1 MADEDVV
8 IEEQVEEPA
17 ADQVEE
23 PASEDTTEEQV
34 AAEESGEK
42 ESKTL
47 LSGDEGDGDGE
58 DESTGAPEEYEFT
71 PPDGVEID
79 EERLEAFG
87 EYAYGLG
94 LSQDQF
100 QKLIEYDIER
110 TANAQQSMAEAYSER
125 ISSWADAT
133 KVDKELGGEQLDEK
147 LGLAKRAMESFASPE
162 LAKLIDTPSADN
174 PDGLGLGNHP
184 EVIRLFY
191 RVGKAISESELVT
204 GDSKVEG
211 PDSLQRMYPSM
222 YKTAE

>member
-1 MADEDVV
+1 MADEDVI

-17 ADQVEE
+17 AEQVEE
-23 PASEDTTEEQV
+23 PAEETTEEQV
-34 AAEESGEK
+34 VAEESGEK

-58 DESTGAPEEYEFT
+58 DASTGAPEEYEFT
-71 PPDGVEID
+71 PPDGLEID

-133 KVDKELGGEQLDEK
+133 KVDKELGGEQLDEN
-147 LGLAKRAMESFASPE
+147 LGLAKKAMESFASPE

-204 GDSKVEG
+204 GDSKIEG

-222 YKTAE
+222 YETAE

>member
-1 MADEDVV
+1 MADEDVI

-17 ADQVEE
+17 AEQVEE
-23 PASEDTTEEQV
+23 PAEETTEEQV

-58 DESTGAPEEYEFT
+58 DASTGAPEEYEFT
-71 PPDGVEID
+71 PPDGLEID

-133 KVDKELGGEQLDEK
+133 KVDKELGGEQLDEN
-147 LGLAKRAMESFASPE
+147 LGLAKKAMESFASPE

-204 GDSKVEG
+204 GDSKIEG

-222 YKTAE
+222 YETAE

>member
-1 MADEDVV
+1 MADEDVI

-17 ADQVEE
+17 AEQVEE
-23 PASEDTTEEQV
+23 PAEETTEEQV

-58 DESTGAPEEYEFT
+58 DTSTGAPEEYEFT
-71 PPDGVEID
+71 PPDGLEID

-87 EYAYGLG
+87 EYAHGLG

-133 KVDKELGGEQLDEK
+133 KVDKELGGEQLDEN
-147 LGLAKRAMESFASPE
+147 LGLAKKAMESFASPE

-204 GDSKVEG
+204 GDSKIEG

-222 YKTAE
+222 YETAE

>member
-8 IEEQVEEPA
+8 TEEQVEEQVEEPA
-17 ADQVEE
+17 AEE
-23 PASEDTTEEQV
+23 TTEEQV
-34 AAEESGEK
+34 AAGESGEK

-58 DESTGAPEEYEFT
+58 DAPTGAPEEYEFT
-71 PPDGVEID
+71 PPDGLEID

-87 EYAYGLG
+87 EYAHGLG

-100 QKLIEYDIER
+100 QQLIEYDIER
-110 TANAQQSMAEAYSER
+110 TANAQQSMAESYSER

-133 KVDKELGGEQLDEK
+133 KVDKELGGEQLDEN
-147 LGLAKRAMESFASPE
+147 LGLAKRAMENFASPE

>member
-23 PASEDTTEEQV
+23 PASEDTTEEKV
-34 AAEESGEK
+34 AAEESSEEK
-42 ESKTL
+42 SKTL

-58 DESTGAPEEYEFT
+58 DASTGAPEEYEFT
-71 PPDGVEID
+71 PPDGLEID

-87 EYAYGLG
+87 EYAHGLG

-100 QKLIEYDIER
+100 QQLIEYDIER

-133 KVDKELGGEQLDEK
+133 KVDKELGGEQLDEN
-147 LGLAKRAMESFASPE
+147 LGLAKRAMENFASPE

>member
-1 MADEDVV
+1 MADEDVI

-17 ADQVEE
+17 AEQVEE
-23 PASEDTTEEQV
+23 PAEETTEEQV

-58 DESTGAPEEYEFT
+58 DASTGAPEEYEFT
-71 PPDGVEID
+71 PP
-79 EERLEAFG
+79 
-87 EYAYGLG
+87 
-94 LSQDQF
+94 QF

-133 KVDKELGGEQLDEK
+133 KVDKELGGEQLDEN
-147 LGLAKRAMESFASPE
+147 LGLAKKAMESFASPE

-204 GDSKVEG
+204 GDSKIEG

-222 YKTAE
+222 YETAE

>member
-1 MADEDVV
+1 
-8 IEEQVEEPA
+8 
-17 ADQVEE
+17 
-23 PASEDTTEEQV
+23 
-34 AAEESGEK
+34 
-42 ESKTL
+42 
-47 LSGDEGDGDGE
+47 
-58 DESTGAPEEYEFT
+58 
-71 PPDGVEID
+71 
-79 EERLEAFG
+79 
-87 EYAYGLG
+87 
-94 LSQDQF
+94 
-100 QKLIEYDIER
+100 
-110 TANAQQSMAEAYSER
+110 MAEAYSER

-133 KVDKELGGEQLDEK
+133 KVDKELGGEQLDER
-147 LGLAKRAMESFASPE
+147 LGLAKRAMENFASPE

>member
-1 MADEDVV
+1 MADEDVI
-8 IEEQVEEPA
+8 IEEQVEEPVA
-17 ADQVEE
+17 EQVEE
-23 PASEDTTEEQV
+23 PAEETTEEQV

-58 DESTGAPEEYEFT
+58 DASTGAPEEYEFT
-71 PPDGVEID
+71 PPDGLEID

-87 EYAYGLG
+87 EYAHGLG

-133 KVDKELGGEQLDEK
+133 KVDKELGGEQLDEN
-147 LGLAKRAMESFASPE
+147 LGLAKKAMESFASPE

-204 GDSKVEG
+204 GDSKIEG

-222 YKTAE
+222 YETAE

>member
-1 MADEDVV
+1 MADEDVI

-17 ADQVEE
+17 AEQVEE
-23 PASEDTTEEQV
+23 PAEETTEEQV

-58 DESTGAPEEYEFT
+58 DASTGAPEEYEFT
-71 PPDGVEID
+71 PPDGLEID

-87 EYAYGLG
+87 EYAHGLG

-133 KVDKELGGEQLDEK
+133 KVDKELGGEQLDEN
-147 LGLAKRAMESFASPE
+147 LGLAKKAMESFASPE

-204 GDSKVEG
+204 GDSKIEG

-222 YKTAE
+222 YETAE

>member
-17 ADQVEE
+17 ADQVAE
-23 PASEDTTEEQV
+23 PAAEETTEEQA

-133 KVDKELGGEQLDEK
+133 SSKPFAYPNCSSSRLCS
-147 LGLAKRAMESFASPE
+147 RSFSCCCS
-162 LAKLIDTPSADN
+162 LSSSVVPSRFRVPN
-174 PDGLGLGNHP
+174 PAPHQIRMCTGN
-184 EVIRLFY
+184 I
-191 RVGKAISESELVT
+191 
-204 GDSKVEG
+204 
-211 PDSLQRMYPSM
+211 
-222 YKTAE
+222 

>member
-1 MADEDVV
+1 MADEDVI
-8 IEEQVEEPA
+8 IEEQVEESA
-17 ADQVEE
+17 AEQVEE
-23 PASEDTTEEQV
+23 PAEETTEEQV

-58 DESTGAPEEYEFT
+58 DASTGAPEEYEFT
-71 PPDGVEID
+71 PPDGLEID

-133 KVDKELGGEQLDEK
+133 KVDKELGGEQLDEN
-147 LGLAKRAMESFASPE
+147 LGLAKKAMESFASPE

-204 GDSKVEG
+204 GDSKIEG

-222 YKTAE
+222 YETAE